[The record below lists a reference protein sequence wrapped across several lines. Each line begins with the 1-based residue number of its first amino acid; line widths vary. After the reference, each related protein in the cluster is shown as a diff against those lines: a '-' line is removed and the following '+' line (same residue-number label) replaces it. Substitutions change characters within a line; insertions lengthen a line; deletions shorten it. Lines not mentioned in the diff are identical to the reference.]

1 MTEDNINENIDERL
15 KGIENNIRKNMS
27 LSSVPVLME
36 AIRTHPDHPHVNYLL
51 GLSHYKN
58 RNLEKAMH
66 YALRAVELDGTG
78 DAYLTL
84 LAKLYAEDGDDK
96 AAESYAQAA
105 FARNPANWEAA
116 LVLAK
121 MSFEKNDLP
130 RALELV
136 DQVIKH
142 TPKSF
147 AALRLKSKI
156 RAFDTYE
163 SKKHPESPRGL
174 IFFVKFIGYILRD
187 LA

>member
-78 DAYLTL
+78 DAYLTNL
-84 LAKLYAEDGDDK
+84 
-96 AAESYAQAA
+96 S
-105 FARNPANWEAA
+105 
-116 LVLAK
+116 
-121 MSFEKNDLP
+121 
-130 RALELV
+130 
-136 DQVIKH
+136 
-142 TPKSF
+142 
-147 AALRLKSKI
+147 
-156 RAFDTYE
+156 
-163 SKKHPESPRGL
+163 
-174 IFFVKFIGYILRD
+174 
-187 LA
+187 